1 VSINALI
8 EQVEREKK
16 TEIAFFTIFSV
27 LIFVIFYF
35 LISMNGL
42 VLGNDPAVH
51 LEKAQ
56 IFLQTGKI
64 PLVNLGWT
72 PPLYSIMLAI
82 FIYFTG
88 ATDIGQ
94 LIFLVKALAVIIDW
108 LMFMTVYLLGSRFFN
123 KKVGALAAVLLLMC
137 FPMFEVNLWGG
148 YTSVLGIAFMFLL
161 LLYLPLS
168 HEKFGYLIVTFFAAF
183 SIVLSHQLATFVAA
197 LVLPPVMLFMLIKGK
212 GASLKVILVLMIGG
226 GIAFALYYLQAMMG
240 YLDMIIEHVFFTQKT
255 YAYQIPA
262 TSLESFMINFGFI
275 FLVAFG
281 GLFVAFKVLR
291 AAKKPIFYAIL
302 LVSFVVPLILAWSY
316 VFGLYLPFQW
326 FIYYVLTPT
335 VVLAAVFLVF
345 IADKAA
351 TLYAK
356 SRASLR
362 RNWIKIG
369 VIGLIVLMSGVI
381 VLRSS
386 TVYGKIM
393 EGSVYYSTSDI
404 KAFDAGIWLRD
415 HYPDSR
421 NCVVTEVPG
430 FWFQEYSGKPVIA
443 QTDLTVQR
451 NEIAES
457 VLSLSYEIE
466 HPQTLVKAYEA
477 KGAIS
482 DENYVSLDHIW
493 NRVSYCSGA
502 GNQLLY
508 TQDGVD
514 FKVWLSS
521 LSKQVVFDDKSFP
534 KKIQFIYSN
543 ENFTVTQ
550 TALVENN
557 TYPVTVAWTLKPLRS
572 EISNAALYLSTFF
585 DLKFTFSKAHIP
597 QVLDWVN
604 PWDAPEYLRTT
615 HGSEWAV
622 ATFNG
627 SNVAGSYLG
636 LYDDT
641 NDIAFAFRFVDL
653 PEWGNIGALPNR
665 QIDAVRFQ
673 YEFDDLSVNETGVC
687 SYQVL
692 TMSKNSFPS
701 LSPEGLESMFELKTP
716 AFTVPSRDFRDYI
729 AQYDIGFIVYDK
741 NQLDTKMIHSKLLQ
755 LIYSNDRYVIF
766 KIAK

>member
-1 VSINALI
+1 MDKIA
-8 EQVEREKK
+8 QEKK
-16 TEIAFFTIFSV
+16 TEIVFFTIFSV
-27 LIFVIFYF
+27 LIFIIFYF

-56 IFLQTGKI
+56 IFLDTGKI

-72 PPLYSIMLAI
+72 PPLYSILLAI
-82 FIYFTG
+82 LIYFTG

-108 LMFMTVYLLGSRFFN
+108 LMFMSVYLLGSKFFN

-168 HEKFGYLIVTFFAAF
+168 HEKFGYLMVTFFAAF

-197 LVLPPVMLFMLIKGK
+197 LVLPIVMLFMLIKGK

-240 YLDMIIEHVFFTQKT
+240 YLDRIIEHVFFSQKT

-262 TSLESFMINFGFI
+262 ASFESFMVNFGFI
-275 FLVAFG
+275 FFVALG

-302 LVSFVVPLILAWSY
+302 LVSFVVPLILAESY
-316 VFGLYLPFQW
+316 IFGLYLPFQW
-326 FIYYVLTPT
+326 FIYYLLVPT
-335 VVLAAVFLVF
+335 VILAAVFLVF
-345 IADKAA
+345 IADKTTAF
-351 TLYAK
+351 YVK

-369 VIGLIVLMSGVI
+369 VIGLIVLMAGMV
-381 VLRSS
+381 VVRSS

-415 HYPDSR
+415 YYPE
-421 NCVVTEVPG
+421 NQTVVVTQVPG

-493 NRVSYCSGA
+493 DRVSYCSGD

-514 FKVWLSS
+514 FRLWLSS
-521 LSKQVVFDDKSFP
+521 LSKQVVFDDESSP
-534 KKIQFIYSN
+534 KKIEFTYSN
-543 ENFTVTQ
+543 ENFTLTQ
-550 TALVENN
+550 TVLVENN
-557 TYPVTVAWTLKPLRS
+557 TYPLTVAWTITPLKS
-572 EISNAALYLSTFF
+572 DISNAALYLSTFF
-585 DLKFTFSKAHIP
+585 DLKFTFDKAHIP

-604 PWDAPEYLRTT
+604 PWDAPADLRTT
-615 HGSEWAV
+615 QGTEWAV
-622 ATFNG
+622 ATF
-627 SNVAGSYLG
+627 AGSDVADRYLG

-641 NDIAFAFRFVDL
+641 NDIAFAFRFIDL
-653 PEWGNIGALPNR
+653 PEWGSVGALPNR

-673 YEFDDLSVNETGVC
+673 YEFDNLSVNETGVC

-692 TMSKNSFPS
+692 TLSKNSFPS
-701 LSPEGLESMFELKTP
+701 LSPEGLEGLFEYKTE
-716 AFTVPSRDFRDYI
+716 FSVTSRDFRGYI
-729 AQYDIGFIVYDK
+729 TEYDIGFIVYDR

-755 LIYSNDRYVIF
+755 LIYSNDRYAIF